1 MSASP
6 KTDEFSKGD
15 FRNFKPM
22 YTLQPV
28 KATRDKQL
36 KQWSSIVMS
45 FCKTKDLQKINPADF
60 PPFSNSDID
69 RKLSTEAIKA
79 VIDSMIAKGDH
90 SFYGNFQNIYS
101 DLKLWSA

>member
-1 MSASP
+1 MSASS
-6 KTDEFSKGD
+6 KNDELSKGD

-36 KQWSSIVMS
+36 KQWSYIVMS
-45 FCKTKDLQKINPADF
+45 FCKINDLQKINPSDF

-79 VIDSMIAKGDH
+79 VVDNMIAKGDH
-90 SFYGNFQNIYS
+90 LSHGIFDKTHS
-101 DLKLWSA
+101 D

>member
-6 KTDEFSKGD
+6 KNDESKGD

-36 KQWSSIVMS
+36 KQWSYIVMS
-45 FCKTKDLQKINPADF
+45 FCKTNDLQKINPSDF
-60 PPFSNSDID
+60 PPFSNTDID

-79 VIDSMIAKGDH
+79 VVDNMIAKGDQLSHGISHNTH
-90 SFYGNFQNIYS
+90 S
-101 DLKLWSA
+101 D